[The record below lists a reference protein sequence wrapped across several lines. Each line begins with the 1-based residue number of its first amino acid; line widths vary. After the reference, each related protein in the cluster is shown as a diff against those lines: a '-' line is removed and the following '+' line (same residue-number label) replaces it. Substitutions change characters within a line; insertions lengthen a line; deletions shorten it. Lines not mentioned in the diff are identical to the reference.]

1 MHTTPPRLVV
11 GHDGF
16 RAHTL
21 EEPRPGRDVT
31 LRLEQ
36 GVGLVVVPADLLVA
50 QPDGSYTVP
59 LGPDDLTRVGEAPDE
74 LARGG
79 RVEVGKIP
87 VVEES
92 ARIGKRV
99 REAGQLVVYVT
110 PHEHVQQV
118 EVPLVEEHVEVRR
131 VPVNQFIDGPV
142 ATRHEGNTTIVPVV
156 EEVLVVEKRL
166 MLREEVHVTRRR
178 VETRQRQDVT
188 LRREEARVLRAAGE
202 SPAS

>member
-1 MHTTPPRLVV
+1 MHPTPPRLVV
-11 GHDGF
+11 GRNGF
-16 RAHTL
+16 RAHTV

-31 LRLEQ
+31 LWLEQ
-36 GVGLVVVPADLLVA
+36 GGGHVVVPADVLVA

-59 LGPDDLTRVGEAPDE
+59 LGPDDLTRGGEARDE
-74 LARGG
+74 LAPG
-79 RVEVGKIP
+79 RQVEVGKIP

-99 REAGQLVVYVT
+99 RETGQLVVYVT
-110 PHEHVQQV
+110 PHEHVQSV
-118 EVPLVEEHVEVRR
+118 DVPLVEEQVEVRR

-142 ATRHEGNTTIVPVV
+142 TTRQEGDTTIVPVM

-188 LRREEARVLRAAGE
+188 LRREVARVLRAGGE
-202 SPAS
+202 PPAS